1 MEYISAK
8 LSDYEFDRIS
18 GLVYSLCGIN
28 LGSGKKE
35 LVMARLVKRL
45 NELKLHSYD
54 LYLEY
59 LGKDKSGCELL
70 QLIDVITTNV
80 TSFFRE
86 MHHFDYI
93 KEQILPEYK
102 LKFDKI
108 RIWSAG
114 CSSGEEPYSI
124 AALLFEQNGD
134 LMPKDVKI
142 LATDIST
149 QALMKA
155 KEGVYNNQLVKSV
168 PKTLQS
174 KCFDAF
180 TAEDE
185 YGRAVNYYKVK
196 PDIRGAVRFARL
208 NLIDEWPMK
217 GPFKIIFCRNVM
229 IYFDKKTQ
237 EKLVAKYHGL
247 LENGGHLFI
256 GHSENLSSISHSFKY
271 VQPGVYLKRL

>member
-35 LVMARLVKRL
+35 LVTARLAKRL
-45 NELKLHSYD
+45 NELKLQSYD
-54 LYLEY
+54 AYLKY
-59 LGKDKSGCELL
+59 LSGDESGYELL

-93 KEQILPEYK
+93 REHILPEYK
-102 LKFDKI
+102 IKSEKI

-114 CSSGEEPYSI
+114 CSSGEEPYSMAVI
-124 AALLFEQNGD
+124 LFEEIGN
-134 LMPKDVKI
+134 LMLRDVKI

-149 QALMKA
+149 NILAKA
-155 KEGVYNNQLVKSV
+155 KEGVYDRQLVNGV
-168 PKTLQS
+168 PKTLLG
-174 KCFDAF
+174 KYFDAF
-180 TAEDE
+180 KEPDE
-185 YGRAVNYYKVK
+185 YGRPVYLYKVK
-196 PDIRGAVRFARL
+196 SDIRSVVRFARL
-208 NLIDEWPMK
+208 NLMEDWPMK

-237 EKLVAKYHGL
+237 EKLVGKYYGL
-247 LENGGHLFI
+247 LETGGHLFI

-271 VQPGVYLKRL
+271 IQPGVYLKC

>member
-35 LVMARLVKRL
+35 LVTARLAKRL
-45 NELKLHSYD
+45 NELKLQSYD
-54 LYLEY
+54 AYLKY
-59 LGKDKSGCELL
+59 LSGDESGYELL

-93 KEQILPEYK
+93 REHILPEYK
-102 LKFDKI
+102 IKSEKI

-114 CSSGEEPYSI
+114 CSSGEEPYSMAVI
-124 AALLFEQNGD
+124 LFEEIGN
-134 LMPKDVKI
+134 LMLRDVKI

-149 QALMKA
+149 NILAKA
-155 KEGVYNNQLVKSV
+155 KEGVYDRQLVNGV
-168 PKTLQS
+168 PKTLLG
-174 KCFDAF
+174 KYFDAF
-180 TAEDE
+180 KEPDE
-185 YGRAVNYYKVK
+185 YGRLVYLYKVK
-196 PDIRGAVRFARL
+196 ADIRSVVRFARL
-208 NLIDEWPMK
+208 NLMEDWPMK

-237 EKLVAKYHGL
+237 EKLVGKYYGL
-247 LENGGHLFI
+247 LETGGHLFI

-271 VQPGVYLKRL
+271 IQPGVYLKC